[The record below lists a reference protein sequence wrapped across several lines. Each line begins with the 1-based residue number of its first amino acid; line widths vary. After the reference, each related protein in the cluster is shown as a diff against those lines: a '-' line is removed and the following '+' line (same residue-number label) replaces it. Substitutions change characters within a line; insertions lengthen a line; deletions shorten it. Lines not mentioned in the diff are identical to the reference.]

1 MSIFNVSSVIKNIKT
16 SASIAIRA
24 KAVELNKQGGNV
36 ISFATGE
43 PDFDTPENIKKAA
56 EHAIKIGFTKYTA
69 VDGIYDLR
77 KAISHKLKIDNNLVY
92 SANEIIVSNGA
103 KQALYNTLRT
113 ICNPGDHVI
122 VPTPCWVTYPEQIK
136 LTGAIPIFTCGNES
150 NNFKLTINE
159 LKKKTTKKTRGMIIN
174 NPSNP
179 AGAVYSKRDLE
190 ELSEFA
196 LEKNMWIISDEIYE
210 KLVYHN
216 KKHISIASISPEI
229 KNLVITINGLSKSYA
244 MTGWRVGYAAGAKE
258 IIKSMKKLQGHTTA
272 NINSITQKA
281 AIEALTGPQDFI
293 DLMLTEYYSRKNKM
307 LEYFNSLERVSCNN
321 PDGAFYVFPNVS
333 KLYGAK
339 YEKGILVND
348 FDIANYLLEYAH
360 IAVVPGSSY
369 NCSGYIRLS
378 YATSMENIEK
388 GLERMSIALQNLV
401 F

>member
-1 MSIFNVSSVIKNIKT
+1 MSIFSVSSVIKNIKM
-16 SASIAIRA
+16 SASIALRA
-24 KAVELNKQGGNV
+24 KAVKLNKQGENV

-56 EHAIKIGFTKYTA
+56 KRAIEIGFTKYTA
-69 VDGIYDLR
+69 VDGIDELR
-77 KAISHKLKIDNNLVY
+77 KAICFKLKKDNDLVY

-103 KQALYNTLRT
+103 KQALHNTLRT

-122 VPTPCWVTYPEQIK
+122 VPSPCWVTYPEQIK
-136 LTGAIPIFTCGNES
+136 LAGAIPIFARGNES
-150 NNFKLTINE
+150 NNFILTINE
-159 LKKKTTKKTRGMIIN
+159 LKKKITKKTRGIIIN

-179 AGAVYSKRDLE
+179 AGAVYSKR
-190 ELSEFA
+190 ELKEISEFA

-216 KKHISIASISPEI
+216 KKHISIASISSEI
-229 KNLVITINGLSKSYA
+229 KNIVITINGLSKSYA
-244 MTGWRVGYAAGAKE
+244 MTGWRVGYAAGPKE

-272 NINSITQKA
+272 NINSIAQKA
-281 AIEALTGPQDFI
+281 AIEALTGPQNFI
-293 DLMLTEYYSRKNKM
+293 DLMLTAYYSRKNKM
-307 LEYFNSLERVSCNN
+307 LEYLNSLERVRCNN

-339 YEKGILVND
+339 YDGGILVND
-348 FDIANYLLEYAH
+348 FDVANYLLEHAH

-369 NCSGYIRLS
+369 NCPGYVRLS
-378 YATSMENIEK
+378 YATSMDNIEK
-388 GLERMSIALQNLV
+388 GLERMSVAIQNLV

>member
-1 MSIFNVSSVIKNIKT
+1 MSIFNVSSVIKNIET

-56 EHAIKIGFTKYTA
+56 KHAIKVGFTKYTA

-77 KAISHKLKIDNNLVY
+77 KAISRKLKIDNNLVY

-174 NPSNP
+174 NPNNP

-229 KNLVITINGLSKSYA
+229 KKLVITINGLSKSYA

-258 IIKSMKKLQGHTTA
+258 IVKSMKKFQGHTTA
-272 NINSITQKA
+272 NVNSITQKA

-307 LEYFNSLERVSCNN
+307 LEYFNSLEHVSCNN

-369 NCSGYIRLS
+369 NCPGYIRLS

-388 GLERMSIALQNLV
+388 GLERMSIALKNLV